1 MKHDVRLWV
10 NFHFFSHRRKK
21 LKMSIIIMSY
31 NHGHLN
37 FKLSGASNEI
47 AGAGEDEFLVNTI
60 LVPTLSDEEGLI

>member
-1 MKHDVRLWV
+1 
-10 NFHFFSHRRKK
+10 
-21 LKMSIIIMSY
+21 MSIIILSY

-37 FKLSGASNEI
+37 FKLSRASNEI